1 MLLQKQQ
8 MNFNCLTI
16 LFAFTV
22 SSFSVNSFQMPQYN
36 NNAILKRY
44 TLEKRSFFLSEG
56 LLGQMQQTGMNGR
69 VHLGAQQN
77 GEFNEDE
84 SDENPNTVNKEFKPN
99 KPISL
104 PSLENPKDA
113 GPLYNTCK
121 SVTGIQNIEESSNDN
136 SVDEENEPFIPNK
149 PIQLDS
155 LKNQDMDRS
164 FLGLQPRTDDDDEV
178 PLLMETGL
186 GLFTSSLILGGS
198 IYFILAVFLDGDNVD
213 PTAIPLS
220 F

>member
-1 MLLQKQQ
+1 M
-8 MNFNCLTI
+8 
-16 LFAFTV
+16 
-22 SSFSVNSFQMPQYN
+22 SSLSVKSFQMPQYSKK
-36 NNAILKRY
+36 AVLKRY
-44 TLEKRSFFLSEG
+44 TWEKRSFFLCE
-56 LLGQMQQTGMNGR
+56 GQMQQTVINGR
-69 VHLGAQQN
+69 VHLGAQTN
-77 GEFNEDE
+77 GKPYEEE
-84 SDENPNTVNKEFKPN
+84 SEENPNTMNKEFKPN

-121 SVTGIQNIEESSNDN
+121 SVTGIENIQESCNGEYF
-136 SVDEENEPFIPNK
+136 DEEDAPFIPNK

-164 FLGLQPRTDDDDEV
+164 FLGLQPRTDDDDDV

-186 GLFTSSLILGGS
+186 GLFTSSIILGGS